1 MYSHQL
7 QSNPTMGELR
17 PVLVKAAAYLPHL
30 VAGKRPEIRIWVPF
44 FGVHGPEIRHRT
56 APATS
61 TPPPSFPHEG
71 THTIPSLPPI
81 PSLSGGALGRP
92 GPTPPER
99 SRERT
104 REIPTVFG
112 QSGRPRSPP
121 NPPPP
126 PSSLPRRTRPTANA
140 HGGTGHFLQPEKRPP
155 ANRRARA

>member
-7 QSNPTMGELR
+7 QSNPTMGEPR

-71 THTIPSLPPI
+71 TRTIPSLPPI

-104 REIPTVFG
+104 RD
-112 QSGRPRSPP
+112 P
-121 NPPPP
+121 NCLRTKRTAQIAPQPPPPP

>member
-71 THTIPSLPPI
+71 DPHHSQSPTYPVSF
-81 PSLSGGALGRP
+81 GWGF
-92 GPTPPER
+92 GPAGPHAAREEPRTNER
-99 SRERT
+99 SQLSSDKADGPDRA
-104 REIPTVFG
+104 
-112 QSGRPRSPP
+112 
-121 NPPPP
+121 PP

-140 HGGTGHFLQPEKRPP
+140 HGGTGHFLRPP